1 MRSINAKEEDF
12 LFEYIQDETSLQIL
26 NQQIP
31 QPKVEITLFEKSQL
45 KIQLTFE
52 EPVLVSK
59 GSVLDQVLISL
70 SKDYFLLALN

>member
-12 LFEYIQDETSLQIL
+12 LFEFIQDETSLQIL

-31 QPKVEITLFEKSQL
+31 QPKVEITLFEKTQL

-70 SKDYFLLALN
+70 SKDYFLLAIN